1 MTARHAVSSRGVVS
15 SPHFLATAAGQAVLA
30 TGGNA
35 VEAAL
40 AVGATLCVVYPHMNS
55 LGGDGFWLL
64 CDEAGNLSGLDGAGA
79 AGQAYTPAFYSSL
92 GLDAMPVRGPHA
104 ANTVAGLVSVWGAAH
119 ALSRSRWGGCMS
131 WQEVLDP
138 AHDHAERGFACSASQ
153 GDFLTQKWADIGGF
167 RTLTDIYAP
176 DGQPVPAGARFQQP
190 QLAESLRLLQRDG
203 AEGFYRGELGRRIA
217 QGLADAGSLLAADDL
232 AAFQGRQVRPVS
244 VPYRNGRAVNMP
256 PPTQGLA
263 SLLILGQLDRFD
275 LVRFSHLSAD
285 YVHLVVEA
293 TKQAFR
299 VRDRHVADPDH
310 VDAPVAELLSSDRI
324 DELAAALDMER
335 AAPWGKGV
343 GPADTVWF
351 GVMDAKGRAVSAIQ
365 SLYHEYGSGVVAGET
380 GIIWQNRGTSFSLD
394 PHHVNV
400 LKPGK
405 RPFHTLNP
413 AMYLEN
419 GRPRLVYGTMGG
431 DGQPQT
437 QAAVATR
444 ALDYRL
450 PLPEVLDSPRWLLG
464 RTWGQGNDSLKLEGR
479 FAPEVF
485 EELARRGHAV
495 EQVEDYAQ
503 MMGHAGVIR
512 VLDDGTI
519 EAASD
524 PRSDGAAAGV

>member
-1 MTARHAVSSRGVVS
+1 MTSRYAQSSRGVVT
-15 SPHFLATAAGQAVLA
+15 SPHHLATAAGKAILEA
-30 TGGNA
+30 GGNA

-64 CDEAGNLSGLDGAGA
+64 CDESGNLTGLDGAGP
-79 AGQAYTPAFYSSL
+79 AGKAYDRGFYARQGFSAIPA
-92 GLDAMPVRGPHA
+92 RGPHA

-119 ALSRSRWGGCMS
+119 AFSRTHWGGHLP
-131 WQEVLDP
+131 WQEVLAP
-138 AHDHAERGFACSASQ
+138 AHGHAEQGFACSASQ
-153 GDFLTQKWADIGGF
+153 GDFLTQKWAELGGLHA
-167 RTLTDIYAP
+167 LTDVYAP
-176 DGQPVPAGARFQQP
+176 AGRPTPAGAIFRQP
-190 QLAESLRLLQRDG
+190 LLAESLRLLQQDG
-203 AEGFYRGELGRRIA
+203 ADSFYRGELGRRVA
-217 QGLADAGSLLAADDL
+217 LGLADSGSLLSAEDL
-232 AAFQGRQVRPVS
+232 AAFHCRQVEPIS
-244 VPYRNGRAVNMP
+244 VRYRKGLAVNMP

-263 SLLILGQLDRFD
+263 SLLILGQLDHFYLARYP
-275 LVRFSHLSAD
+275 HLSAD

-299 VRDRHVADPDH
+299 LRDRYVADPDH
-310 VDAPVAELLSSDRI
+310 VAVPVDELLAPSST
-324 DELAAALDMER
+324 AALADAIDVSR
-335 AAPWGKGV
+335 AAPWGRGV

-351 GVMDAKGRAVSAIQ
+351 GVVDGHGRAVSAIQ
-365 SLYHEYGSGVVAGET
+365 SIYHEYGSGVVAGET
-380 GIIWQNRGTSFSLD
+380 GIIWQNRGASFSLD
-394 PHHVNV
+394 PRHVNV

-444 ALDYRL
+444 ALDYSL
-450 PLPEVLDSPRWLLG
+450 PLTEVLDSPRWLLG
-464 RTWGQGNDSLKLEGR
+464 RTWGQSSDSLKLESR

-485 EELARRGHAV
+485 DELAKRGHAV
-495 EQVEDYAQ
+495 ERVDNYAQ

-512 VLDDGTI
+512 VLDDGTY

-524 PRSDGAAAGV
+524 PRSDGAAGGP

>member
-1 MTARHAVSSRGVVS
+1 MTSRYALSSRGVVT
-15 SPHFLATAAGQAVLA
+15 SPHHLATAAGQAVLA
-30 TGGNA
+30 AGGNA
-35 VEAAL
+35 IEAAL
-40 AVGATLCVVYPHMNS
+40 AVGSTLSVVYPHMNS

-64 CDEAGNLSGLDGAGA
+64 SDASGNLAGLDGAGP
-79 AGQAYTPAFYSSL
+79 AGRAYTPEFYAGQDL
-92 GLDAMPVRGPHA
+92 HAIPTRGPHA

-119 ALSRSRWGGCMS
+119 AFSRTHWGGRFS
-131 WQEVLDP
+131 WQDLLEP
-138 AHDHAERGFACSASQ
+138 AQGHAEHGFACSASQ
-153 GDFLTQKWADIGGF
+153 GDFLTQKWAELGGF
-167 RTLTDIYAP
+167 HALTDIYAP
-176 DGQPVPAGARFQQP
+176 AGQTTPAGAVFRQP

-203 AEGFYRGELGRRIA
+203 ADGFYRGELGRRVA
-217 QGLADAGSLLAADDL
+217 QGLADAGSLLSADDL
-232 AAFQGRQVRPVS
+232 AAFHCRQVEPIGVR
-244 VPYRNGRAVNMP
+244 YRNGLAVNMP

-263 SLLILGQLDRFD
+263 SLLILGQLDKFFLTRHP
-275 LVRFSHLSAD
+275 HLSAD

-299 VRDRHVADPDH
+299 LRDRHVADPDR
-310 VDAPVAELLSSDRI
+310 VAVPVAELLSPNLITDLADAI
-324 DELAAALDMER
+324 DPAR
-335 AAPWGKGV
+335 AAPWGQGV

-351 GVMDAKGRAVSAIQ
+351 GVVDAQGRAVSAIQ
-365 SLYHEYGSGVVAGET
+365 SIYHEYGSGMVAGDT
-380 GIIWQNRGTSFSLD
+380 GIIWQNRGASFSLD
-394 PHHVNV
+394 PRHVNV
-400 LKPGK
+400 LQPGK

-464 RTWGQGNDSLKLEGR
+464 RTWGQSSDSLKLEGR

-485 EELARRGHAV
+485 DELARRGHTV
-495 EQVEDYAQ
+495 ERVDDYAQ

-512 VLDDGTI
+512 VLDDGGC

-524 PRSDGAAAGV
+524 PRSDGAAAGA

>member
-1 MTARHAVSSRGVVS
+1 MTSRYAQSSRGVVTA
-15 SPHFLATAAGQAVLA
+15 PHHLATAAGKAVLDA
-30 TGGNA
+30 GGNA

-64 CDEAGNLSGLDGAGA
+64 CDQSGNLTGLDGAGP
-79 AGQAYTPAFYSSL
+79 AGKAYDRGFYARQGLSAIPA
-92 GLDAMPVRGPHA
+92 RGPHA

-119 ALSRSRWGGCMS
+119 AFSRTRWDGRLS
-131 WQEVLDP
+131 WQDVLEP
-138 AHDHAERGFACSASQ
+138 ARGHAEQGFACSASQ
-153 GDFLTQKWADIGGF
+153 GDFLAQKWAELGGF
-167 RTLTDIYAP
+167 RNLTDIYAP
-176 DGQPVPAGARFQQP
+176 AGQPAPAGADFRQP

-203 AEGFYRGELGRRIA
+203 AEGFYRGELGRRVA
-217 QGLADAGSLLAADDL
+217 QGLADSGSLLSAEDL
-232 AAFQGRQVRPVS
+232 AAFHCRKVDPISVR
-244 VPYRNGRAVNMP
+244 YRNGLAVNMP

-263 SLLILGQLDRFD
+263 SLLILGQLGHFYLPRHP
-275 LVRFSHLSAD
+275 HLSAD

-299 VRDRHVADPDH
+299 LRDRHVADPDH
-310 VDAPVAELLSSDRI
+310 VAVPVDELLAPVTTAGLADAI
-324 DELAAALDMER
+324 DVSR
-335 AAPWGKGV
+335 AAPWGRGV

-351 GVMDAKGRAVSAIQ
+351 GVVDAKGRAVSAIQ
-365 SLYHEYGSGVVAGET
+365 SIYHEYGSGMVAGET
-380 GIIWQNRGTSFSLD
+380 GIIWQNRGASFSLD
-394 PHHVNV
+394 PRHVNV

-413 AMYLEN
+413 AMYLEK

-464 RTWGQGNDSLKLEGR
+464 RTWGQSSDSLKLEGR

-485 EELARRGHAV
+485 DELAKRGHEV
-495 EQVEDYAQ
+495 ERVGDYAQ

-512 VLDDGTI
+512 VLDDGGC

-524 PRSDGAAAGV
+524 PRSDGAAAGA

>member
-1 MTARHAVSSRGVVS
+1 MSRYAQSSRGVVT
-15 SPHFLATAAGQAVLA
+15 SPHYLATAAGQAVLA
-30 TGGNA
+30 AGGNA
-35 VEAAL
+35 IEAAL
-40 AVGATLCVVYPHMNS
+40 AVGSTLSVVYPHMNS
-55 LGGDGFWLL
+55 FGGDGFWLL
-64 CDEAGNLSGLDGAGA
+64 CDKSGTLTGLDGAGP
-79 AGQAYTPAFYSSL
+79 AGQAYTPDFYAGQ
-92 GLDAMPVRGPHA
+92 GLNAIPARGPHA

-119 ALSRSRWGGCMS
+119 AFSRTHWGGRLP
-131 WQEVLDP
+131 WQDVFES
-138 AHDHAERGFACSASQ
+138 ARGHAEDGFACSASQ
-153 GDFLTQKWADIGGF
+153 GDFLTQKWAELGGF
-167 RTLTDIYAP
+167 QTLTGIYAP
-176 DGQPVPAGARFQQP
+176 DGLPTPAGTVFRQP

-203 AEGFYRGELGRRIA
+203 ADGFYRGELGRRVA
-217 QGLADAGSLLAADDL
+217 QGLADAGSLLSVEDL
-232 AAFQGRQVRPVS
+232 AAFNCRKVDPISVR
-244 VPYRNGRAVNMP
+244 YRNGLAVNMP

-263 SLLILGQLDRFD
+263 SLLILGQLDHFYLGRY
-275 LVRFSHLSAD
+275 SHLSAD

-299 VRDRHVADPDH
+299 LRDRHVADPDH
-310 VDAPVAELLSSDRI
+310 VAAPVAELLSTAATADLADAI
-324 DELAAALDMER
+324 DVTR
-335 AAPWGKGV
+335 AAPWGRGV

-351 GVMDAKGRAVSAIQ
+351 GVVDARGRAVSAIQ
-365 SLYHEYGSGVVAGET
+365 SIYHEYGSGVVAGET
-380 GIIWQNRGTSFSLD
+380 GIIWQNRGASFSLD
-394 PHHVNV
+394 PQHVNV

-450 PLPEVLDSPRWLLG
+450 PLTDVLDSPRWLLG
-464 RTWGQGNDSLKLEGR
+464 RTWGQSSDSLKLEGR

-485 EELARRGHAV
+485 DELAKRGHEV
-495 EQVEDYAQ
+495 ERVEDYAQ

-512 VLDDGTI
+512 VLDDGRC

-524 PRSDGAAAGV
+524 SRSDGAAGGA

>member
-1 MTARHAVSSRGVVS
+1 MTSRYAMSTRGVVT
-15 SPHFLATAAGQAVLA
+15 SPHFLATAAGKAVLEA
-30 TGGNA
+30 GGNA
-35 VEAAL
+35 IEAAL
-40 AVGATLCVVYPHMNS
+40 AVGSTLSVVYPHMNS

-64 CDEAGNLSGLDGAGA
+64 SDASGNLTGLDGAGP
-79 AGQAYTPAFYSSL
+79 AGQAYTPGFYASQ
-92 GLDAMPVRGPHA
+92 GVEAIPTRGPHA

-119 ALSRSRWGGCMS
+119 AFSRAYWGGRVA
-131 WQEVLDP
+131 WQDVLAI
-138 AHDHAERGFACSASQ
+138 AHGHAEEGFACSASQ
-153 GDFLTQKWADIGGF
+153 GDFLTQKWAELGGF
-167 RTLTDIYAP
+167 QTLTDVYAP
-176 DGQPVPAGARFQQP
+176 NGKPTAGGVHFKQP

-203 AEGFYRGELGRRIA
+203 ADGFYRGELGRRVA
-217 QGLADAGSLLAADDL
+217 QGLAESGSLLSADDL
-232 AAFQGRQVRPVS
+232 AAFRCRQVVPVS
-244 VPYRNGRAVNMP
+244 LRYRNGLAVNMP

-263 SLLILGQLDRFD
+263 SLLILGQLDHFYLARH
-275 LVRFSHLSAD
+275 LHLSAD

-299 VRDRHVADPDH
+299 LRDRHVADPDH
-310 VDAPVAELLSSDRI
+310 VAVPVAELLSPATTAGLADAI
-324 DELAAALDMER
+324 DVSR

-351 GVMDAKGRAVSAIQ
+351 GVVDAKGRAVSAIQ
-365 SLYHEYGSGVVAGET
+365 SIYHEYGSGVVAGDT
-380 GIIWQNRGTSFSLD
+380 GILWQNRGASFSLD
-394 PHHVNV
+394 PRHVNV

-450 PLPEVLDSPRWLLG
+450 PLTEVLDSPRWLLG
-464 RTWGQGNDSLKLEGR
+464 RTWGQSSDTLKLEGR

-485 EELARRGHAV
+485 DELARRGHTV
-495 EQVEDYAQ
+495 ERVEDYAQ

-512 VLDDGTI
+512 ALDDGTC

-524 PRSDGAAAGV
+524 PRSDGAAA